1 MSQIDLFGNI
11 VSSPQAPKK
20 FSLKLL
26 PDASY
31 TDKKKKTEINSIVKE
46 LNTVQNILDTLRKQ
60 IDKTKSIYF
69 HLLEPYSIEL
79 ERKTIACLELIL
91 KHLNENKLKVWQIEL
106 LLHLADYEINTYFQF
121 NLTPSKITHV
131 NKEIQEFKNTL
142 TTPTYHTV
150 DQRVDKSEYS
160 FYENNVTNPHNTSE
174 TDAVEI
180 KFKRLYKTLVKQI
193 HPDVLPFTSEEND
206 QYIKALTQAWETKD
220 YYQLLKLNHQI
231 RPDCEIELSTGDL
244 NAILKQIQHEYEQIQ
259 IEIQTVKSSP
269 DYQFYFEQFYNTSDT
284 VIKSKIRTFKVL
296 ITDKTKEVRN
306 NISSHFNTY
315 TELNHYLE
323 TQRVH
328 LSEML
333 DIKYLIEDLYYS
345 ER

>member
-31 TDKKKKTEINSIVKE
+31 IDKKKKTEINSIVKE

-79 ERKTIACLELIL
+79 ERKIIACLELIL
-91 KHLNENKLKVWQIEL
+91 KHLNENKLKIWQIEL
-106 LLHLADYEINTYFQF
+106 LLHLAEYEVNIYFQF
-121 NLTPSKITHV
+121 NLTPSKITFI
-131 NKEIQEFKNTL
+131 NKKIEEFKNTL
-142 TTPTYHTV
+142 TPPTHHTL
-150 DQRVDKSEYS
+150 DQKVDKSEYS
-160 FYENNVTNPHNTSE
+160 FYENNVINPHNTSE

-193 HPDVLPFTSEEND
+193 HPDVLPFTSEENNH
-206 QYIKALTQAWETKD
+206 YIKALTQAWETKD
-220 YYQLLKLNHQI
+220 YYQLLKLNHKI

-284 VIKSKIRTFKVL
+284 VVKSKIKKFKVL
-296 ITDKTKEVRN
+296 MTNKTAELEN
-306 NISSHFNTY
+306 NISLHFNSHTQ
-315 TELNHYLE
+315 LNRYLE
-323 TQRVH
+323 MQKTP

-345 ER
+345 EH